1 MIIKPPFNINH
12 LESVLLLDVLPITD
26 ISLKNSKYEIFV
38 CRSFFTGDFES
49 RLSNMV
55 KKIGCF
61 DIHINTLLNEKQND
75 SLQP

>member
-1 MIIKPPFNINH
+1 MIIKPPFNIDQ
-12 LESVLLLDVLPITD
+12 LESILLLDVLPITD
-26 ISLKNSKYEIFV
+26 ISFKNSKYEIFV

-61 DIHINTLLNEKQND
+61 DIHINTLLNEKQKN